1 MCMSTTH
8 NFLSIANVCKNYQKL
23 TASFR
28 AFAYCLFRLSFFI
41 KVHVY
46 FYEPHSIYYYVVWNI
61 IDFVIVFVTRTIKS
75 GTKAIKSEIRVKECK
90 VSLLESESGRT
101 CKSCHHDI
109 CGKKIYKINNECK
122 SILFENM
129 KQICDGIYE
138 KMQQSSSSGR
148 SRVLSW
154 ICILIISAVSYKV
167 VRSLHIWK
175 KYF

>member
-1 MCMSTTH
+1 MV
-8 NFLSIANVCKNYQKL
+8 SIY
-23 TASFR
+23 
-28 AFAYCLFRLSFFI
+28 Y
-41 KVHVY
+41 
-46 FYEPHSIYYYVVWNI
+46 YYYVVWNI

-75 GTKAIKSEIRVKECK
+75 GTKAIKSEIRVKQCK

-138 KMQQSSSSGR
+138 KMQHSSGSGSSN
-148 SRVLSW
+148 SRVLS
-154 ICILIISAVSYKV
+154 
-167 VRSLHIWK
+167 
-175 KYF
+175 